1 MGTSYTLYENNFVEF
16 SIDEMSNR
24 LQFSIFDKTSEIII
38 DTPDETPEELLNRLL
53 SGVEICSYWMDV
65 DELKRK
71 VMEKIKKIY

>member
-53 SGVEICSYWMDV
+53 YGVEICSYWMDV